1 MSLYVIELIITQLTS
16 DKISAYISN
25 ISTMSVST
33 AHEYKGRLNSFRIFV
48 ENMYKITVSTFIDQ
62 IKQGLKNVY
71 DILSQYGGYLKTGNN
86 IANIMM
92 LI

>member
-1 MSLYVIELIITQLTS
+1 MQLTS

-48 ENMYKITVSTFIDQ
+48 ENMYKITIDIFIDQ
-62 IKQGLKNVY
+62 IKQGLRNVY
-71 DILSQYGGYLKTGNN
+71 DILSQYGGYLKMSNN
-86 IANIMM
+86 IN
-92 LI
+92 